1 MSALPVQTF
10 QRPSISMFPLYD
22 LTGTVL
28 SVSTLNAPALTGIST
43 INGIATIPQ
52 IAVGAGGAPTTP
64 FTAVATTPQI
74 LFSTVSSFAH
84 TTGVA
89 QFQIPIRYQISSFS
103 GDGGQLMFG
112 VQSQANVGAGGASYC
127 ASVSL
132 PPGVGTSTI
141 KGALT
146 LSGTCQSPPGTFPLC
161 VLGFANGFND
171 NTITANVS
179 ATNSATQGAS
189 SATAYNVFQ
198 NII

>member
-1 MSALPVQTF
+1 MSALTF
-10 QRPSISMFPLYD
+10 KTFKRPSISMFTLYD
-22 LTGTVL
+22 ITVNVL
-28 SVSTLNAPALTGIST
+28 SVSTLNDPAFTCIST

-52 IAVGAGGAPTTP
+52 IAVGSGGAPTTP

-74 LFSTVSSFAH
+74 LFSTVSTFAH

-89 QFQIPIRYQISSFS
+89 QFMVPVRYQISSFS

-146 LSGTCQSPPGTFPLC
+146 LSGTCQSPPGSFPLC
-161 VLGFANGFND
+161 VLGYASGFND
-171 NTITANVS
+171 GALTANVS
-179 ATNSATQGAS
+179 ATNSATQGAL
-189 SATAYNVFQ
+189 SATTYNVFQ